1 MYEQFVADNIGML
14 SVTRLKRSDIKRFY
28 NMLADTRGL
37 KISTIDTIHTVLHQV
52 LQLAVEDN
60 NIRQNISDNFL
71 KELKSSHHYEDV
83 HRRALTIL
91 EQVNGRFQ

>member
-14 SVTRLKRSDIKRFY
+14 PVTRLKRSDIKRFY

-37 KISTIDTIHTVLHQV
+37 STIDNIHTVLHQV

-83 HRRALTIL
+83 HRRALTIP